1 MLYRVCL
8 KELKKL
14 KGESPKLDMENQLT
28 INTSIFKENLKII
41 SNSLIDAVWKNKIE
55 AGKIQDTIRSA
66 FDQIYRGSFEEI
78 EELDEEQFYNSWI
91 NSQANTERLLSDA
104 KNRKTNEKEL
114 RIEKKVKKEVRSL
127 GEEEMQAIDE
137 EILMSDIYDKDTSRT
152 QENEENSLALDFDFD
167 YTNRKSDFKKKKSA
181 SDDFRRQK
189 IDSLSEER
197 NTHKRE
203 DDAKLLR
210 IENNKKNFKTMVSK
224 NVKEECEFKE
234 SVSSELNKYTDRE
247 ESDYNSDSDKTEKNE
262 VNQFKNK
269 FSQFKEGKNSIF
281 KLRDLTK
288 KSSKRKKSNIRHNSY
303 RTPHINKEGKAQFP
317 FIKEYSCTNIHNPFL
332 KKYKSPKFSGSKRL
346 NYETSRNTA
355 KSSALRRSINRSPQ
369 NKESVGRSKERQIRK
384 ENSCKIIEKNVKA
397 KKRFNVDNIFRKT

>member
-1 MLYRVCL
+1 MMETSLVCQKYLLKYSTQKCCMLYRVCL

-55 AGKIQDTIRSA
+55 AGKIQDTIRGA

-152 QENEENSLALDFDFD
+152 QENEENSLAAP
-167 YTNRKSDFKKKKSA
+167 RKMA
-181 SDDFRRQK
+181 W
-189 IDSLSEER
+189 
-197 NTHKRE
+197 
-203 DDAKLLR
+203 
-210 IENNKKNFKTMVSK
+210 
-224 NVKEECEFKE
+224 
-234 SVSSELNKYTDRE
+234 
-247 ESDYNSDSDKTEKNE
+247 
-262 VNQFKNK
+262 
-269 FSQFKEGKNSIF
+269 
-281 KLRDLTK
+281 
-288 KSSKRKKSNIRHNSY
+288 
-303 RTPHINKEGKAQFP
+303 
-317 FIKEYSCTNIHNPFL
+317 
-332 KKYKSPKFSGSKRL
+332 
-346 NYETSRNTA
+346 
-355 KSSALRRSINRSPQ
+355 
-369 NKESVGRSKERQIRK
+369 
-384 ENSCKIIEKNVKA
+384 
-397 KKRFNVDNIFRKT
+397 